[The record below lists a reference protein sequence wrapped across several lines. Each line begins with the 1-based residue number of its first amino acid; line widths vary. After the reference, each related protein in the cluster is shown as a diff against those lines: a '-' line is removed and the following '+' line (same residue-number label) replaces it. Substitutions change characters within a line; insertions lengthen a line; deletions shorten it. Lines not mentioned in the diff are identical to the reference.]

1 MKNEMLIG
9 ECTHNTTEGTMTIS
23 WLNGRVKLV
32 CSRKNNTAT
41 VVVDDNV
48 KVSEHDVKVSDIIR
62 LEQQCTQAAEMLEGK
77 EKRA

>member
-41 VVVDDNV
+41 VVVDEAIKVIKHNV
-48 KVSEHDVKVSDIIR
+48 TVNDIIR
-62 LEQQCTQAAEMLEGK
+62 LEQQCAQSAEMLERK
-77 EKRA
+77 VA